1 MYVALVIM
9 YQIIRRQNPENQSLG
24 QNEHGFKI
32 PCLESY
38 MHAWNFEMHLSKPPS
53 DLDSLGSSQSPMA
66 AWSEQVKENYLAP
79 YVAENFVVRC
89 ENVCFSTR
97 PHITEGM

>member
-1 MYVALVIM
+1 MSCMYVALVIM

-38 MHAWNFEMHLSKPPS
+38 MHA
-53 DLDSLGSSQSPMA
+53 
-66 AWSEQVKENYLAP
+66 
-79 YVAENFVVRC
+79 
-89 ENVCFSTR
+89 
-97 PHITEGM
+97 

>member
-1 MYVALVIM
+1 MLSVTSRVCQTGGNMSCMYVALVIM

-38 MHAWNFEMHLSKPPS
+38 MHA
-53 DLDSLGSSQSPMA
+53 
-66 AWSEQVKENYLAP
+66 
-79 YVAENFVVRC
+79 
-89 ENVCFSTR
+89 
-97 PHITEGM
+97 